1 MSDTR
6 EIGVREG
13 DRIDRGPDW
22 SAVSGAV
29 RELAVVRVPVLI
41 LALLAAEVTGGGRID
56 DVFYYLLAG
65 GGLYAAAALW
75 LAFAGRG
82 PTLPWVLYVGFD
94 IALLSALVYT
104 SGGGDSPIRPLFIV
118 LPLIG
123 VLSYSAYWTA
133 VVGAVAVLDYLAVA
147 GIHSAV
153 EGGPSFGSIVV
164 FSLFIGVGTLGATLP
179 VHAVVQRQRAKA
191 ELEHRAR
198 LLAEQGAR
206 AEAEAVAETVRKLQ
220 RITDV
225 TLGHLSLDELLPEL
239 LRKIVDVA
247 RSDAAAV
254 LIAGDDLTLRAS
266 STTGLGG
273 VERGARVG
281 AGEGFPGRVA
291 RTRQAIT
298 TTATVEED
306 RISRAFAEHGCRSLL
321 GVPLTVD
328 ARLIGVLMVGAG
340 GGRELG
346 GVEADLLGLAADRI
360 ALSIQR
366 AQLYEREHLIAQTLQ
381 RSLLPERLPE
391 IPGLTVAARYLPAR
405 EEAKV
410 GGDWYDVLEL
420 PGDAVGLAMGD
431 VVSHGIRAASTMG
444 QLRSAIRAYAFDR
457 EPPGETLTKLN
468 TVVRGLDQRET
479 ATAVYLALDL
489 AERSV
494 RFASAGHPPPLV
506 IDPTGR
512 ARLLEEGRSVPLGT
526 HAATRYPEALVR
538 LEPGSTIVLYT
549 DGLVERRG
557 SSLNEGLARL
567 VSEASGDSVEP
578 ESLCDRLIGALLE
591 DQPQLDDVAL
601 LAARVVP
608 VPEERLQLELPC
620 TPSTLAP
627 LRRTVRHWL
636 SGARASPGELQD
648 ILVAVSEAATNAVEH
663 AYGPIEASY
672 RVEGWLAGDRV
683 VVTVTDSGSWRER
696 RGPERGRGTQLMRAL
711 MDGFERYPSDAGT
724 VVQLERRLGSRRPA

>member
-1 MSDTR
+1 MGEAR
-6 EIGVREG
+6 ELGAREG
-13 DRIDRGPDW
+13 EAIGRGSDGP
-22 SAVSGAV
+22 AVSGAV
-29 RELAVVRVPVLI
+29 RELAVVRVPALI

-56 DVFYYLLAG
+56 DVFYYMLAG
-65 GGLYAAAALW
+65 GGLYAAVALW
-75 LAFAGRG
+75 LAFGGRR
-82 PTLPWVLYVGFD
+82 PTLPWVLYVGVD
-94 IALLSALVYT
+94 IALLSALLYT
-104 SGGGDSPIRPLFIV
+104 SGGGDSPIRALFIV

-153 EGGPSFGSIVV
+153 EGGPGFGSILV
-164 FSLFIGVGTLGATLP
+164 FSLFIVVGTLGATLP

-239 LRKIVDVA
+239 LRKIVDVVGA
-247 RSDAAAV
+247 DAAAV
-254 LIAGDDLTLRAS
+254 LIAGDDLALRAS
-266 STTGLGG
+266 STIGLPDL
-273 VERGARVG
+273 ERGARLDP
-281 AGEGFPGRVA
+281 GEGFPGRVA
-291 RTRQAIT
+291 ETRRAIT
-298 TTATVEED
+298 TTAAPEDD
-306 RISRAFAEHGCRSLL
+306 RISRAFAEGGARSLL
-321 GVPLTVD
+321 AVPLPVD
-328 ARLIGVLMVGAG
+328 ERLIGVLIVGAG
-340 GGRELG
+340 GGRGLG

-366 AQLYEREHLIAQTLQ
+366 AQLYEREHVIAQTLQ
-381 RSLLPERLPE
+381 RSLLPERLPH

-405 EEAKV
+405 EEARV

-457 EPPGETLTKLN
+457 EPPSETLTKLN

-489 AERSV
+489 ADRSL

-506 IDPTGR
+506 IDPAGR
-512 ARLLEEGRSVPLGT
+512 ARLLEEGRSVPLGA
-526 HAATRYPEALVR
+526 HAGTSYPEAVVP
-538 LEPGSTIVLYT
+538 LEAGSTIVLYT

-557 SSLNEGLARL
+557 SSLNEGLAQL

-578 ESLCDRLIGALLE
+578 ESLCDRLIGALLG
-591 DQPQLDDVAL
+591 DQPPLDDVAL
-601 LAARVVP
+601 LAARVATVP
-608 VPEERLQLELPC
+608 DERLQLELPC

-627 LRRTVRHWL
+627 LRRMVRYWL
-636 SGARASPGELQD
+636 SGVRASPGELQD

-696 RGPERGRGTQLMRAL
+696 RGIERGRGTQLMRAL
-711 MDGFERYPSDAGT
+711 MDGFERYPSEAGT
-724 VVQLERRLGSRRPA
+724 VVQLERRLGSRGTA